1 MKKKTITTISRFAAF
16 SFVFFV
22 AESASAVKKLV
33 ESPTPDITSLGDF
46 IMELLGIVVKIGVPV
61 ASIFLIWSGYLFV
74 SAQGDTAK
82 LATAKKTFVWACVGA
97 AVLFGAWGL
106 ASAINGT
113 IGALMK

>member
-1 MKKKTITTISRFAAF
+1 MKKKTITAVSRFIPFLLVFLAAHE
-16 SFVFFV
+16 
-22 AESASAVKKLV
+22 ALAVKKLV
-33 ESPTPDITSLGDF
+33 ESPTPDITSIGDF
-46 IMELLGIVVKIGVPV
+46 IMELLGIVVKIGVPI

-74 SAQGDTAK
+74 TAQGDTTK

-113 IGALMK
+113 INTLMK